1 MNPQIQRAEGRLAV
15 SGSMTLET
23 APALLAEGVTA
34 LAEAESVFD
43 LAAVA
48 DVDSSG
54 LAVLFGW
61 QRAART
67 QGKVLSVV
75 NPPASL
81 VSLAEVY
88 GVTELLAL
96 S

>member
-1 MNPQIQRAEGRLAV
+1 MSQQIQRAEGRLAV
-15 SGSMTLET
+15 SGNMTLET

-34 LAEAESVFD
+34 LVEAESVFD
-43 LAAVA
+43 LAAVS

-61 QRAART
+61 QRAARA
-67 QGKVLSVV
+67 QGKVLSIA

-88 GVTELLAL
+88 GVTELLPL

>member
-1 MNPQIQRAEGRLAV
+1 MSQQIQRAEGRLAV
-15 SGSMTLET
+15 SGNMTLET
-23 APALLAEGVTA
+23 APALLAEGITA
-34 LAEAESVFD
+34 LVEAESVFD

-61 QRAART
+61 QRAAYA
-67 QGKVLSVV
+67 QGKSLHIA
-75 NPPASL
+75 NPPRSL

-88 GVTELLAL
+88 GVTELLPL